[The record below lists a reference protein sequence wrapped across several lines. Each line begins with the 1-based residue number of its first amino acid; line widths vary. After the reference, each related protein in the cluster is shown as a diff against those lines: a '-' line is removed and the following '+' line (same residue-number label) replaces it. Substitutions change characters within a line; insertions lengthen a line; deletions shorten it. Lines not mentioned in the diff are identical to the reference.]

1 MADIVCESVCCSDTL
16 VNSQGDNEMSACKM
30 CRNYENLLKEALD
43 ELNSVHTINRLL
55 QKELLA
61 CMAHTTTWGIELHPT
76 KKDSDQAGCSAWSL
90 EITKNHMNKTKKHV
104 ISNTTKTDQFIRTTN
119 RYTLLIEVP
128 TDEGGTI
135 PVIVNGG
142 ISAKGSAKAT
152 TRSKSHQE
160 ASGHGE
166 TNHKKS
172 SIKSNVRKN
181 TSHKL
186 NSSPQQRKKHR
197 IIIIGVSHARGSAS
211 NMKHNLND
219 DFGLTGFV
227 KPGATTDSL
236 ISSTTEDTKHLTNDD
251 LLVFWGGTND
261 VSRNNSQK
269 GLKSLTNFVEVHS
282 HTNIILVCVPHRH
295 DLPEWSCV
303 NREVKTFNRKLV
315 KLMKPYQHVTVMRVD
330 PDRKFFTQH
339 GLHMNNSGKERLAS
353 EIANLS
359 ANILLKHEVI
369 SLGWKNEQEDGIN
382 DGANE
387 DSSSLR
393 EELKVTLLVT
403 TNVEASTDELVQSG
417 PIHMGRRI
425 SKRQKKPPV
434 IKSDDFLW

>member
-1 MADIVCESVCCSDTL
+1 MPFVAPALITNIHIINTLTFQQNMGVLVTAYFYFRHIEKKSAVAYKHYRSVCT
-16 VNSQGDNEMSACKM
+16 
-30 CRNYENLLKEALD
+30 
-43 ELNSVHTINRLL
+43 
-55 QKELLA
+55 
-61 CMAHTTTWGIELHPT
+61 P
-76 KKDSDQAGCSAWSL
+76 
-90 EITKNHMNKTKKHV
+90 
-104 ISNTTKTDQFIRTTN
+104 
-119 RYTLLIEVP
+119 
-128 TDEGGTI
+128 
-135 PVIVNGG
+135 
-142 ISAKGSAKAT
+142 
-152 TRSKSHQE
+152 SH
-160 ASGHGE
+160 
-166 TNHKKS
+166 N
-172 SIKSNVRKN
+172 
-181 TSHKL
+181 
-186 NSSPQQRKKHR
+186 
-197 IIIIGVSHARGSAS
+197 
-211 NMKHNLND
+211 
-219 DFGLTGFV
+219 
-227 KPGATTDSL
+227 
-236 ISSTTEDTKHLTNDD
+236 
-251 LLVFWGGTND
+251 
-261 VSRNNSQK
+261 
-269 GLKSLTNFVEVHS
+269 
-282 HTNIILVCVPHRH
+282 VPHPH

>member
-1 MADIVCESVCCSDTL
+1 
-16 VNSQGDNEMSACKM
+16 VNS
-30 CRNYENLLKEALD
+30 
-43 ELNSVHTINRLL
+43 
-55 QKELLA
+55 
-61 CMAHTTTWGIELHPT
+61 
-76 KKDSDQAGCSAWSL
+76 
-90 EITKNHMNKTKKHV
+90 
-104 ISNTTKTDQFIRTTN
+104 
-119 RYTLLIEVP
+119 
-128 TDEGGTI
+128 
-135 PVIVNGG
+135 G

-152 TRSKSHQE
+152 NRSTSRQHGEGSVKATNRSTSHQE

-166 TNHKKS
+166 TNHKKRS
-172 SIKSNVRKN
+172 VKSNVRKKN

-186 NSSPQQRKKHR
+186 NNSPQQGEKHR
-197 IIIIGVSHARGSAS
+197 IIIFGDSHARGSAS
-211 NMKHNLND
+211 NMKHNLNN

-236 ISSTTEDTKHLTNDD
+236 ISSITEDTKHLTNDD

-303 NREVKTFNRKLV
+303 NKEVETFNRKLA
-315 KLMKPYQHVTVMRVD
+315 KLMKPYQHVTVMRDD

-359 ANILLKHEVI
+359 ANILLKHEVVI
-369 SLGWKNEQEDGIN
+369 SLGWKNEQEERIN
-382 DGANE
+382 NGANE

-393 EELKVTLLVT
+393 EEPKPQSLK
-403 TNVEASTDELVQSG
+403 
-417 PIHMGRRI
+417 
-425 SKRQKKPPV
+425 
-434 IKSDDFLW
+434 